1 MTKAENIAQYKNF
14 CDRNRL
20 AENMESACFFCELYR
35 RKESAANGRAI
46 SQIYKYIKTG
56 EA

>member
-20 AENMESACFFCELYR
+20 VENMESACFFCELYR

-46 SQIYKYIKTG
+46 SQIYKYIETV